1 MSTSTSLVMSEDE
14 EDEPSSEADFEKLME
29 SIQAEREERQEQVS
43 FEWVETVREAGEL
56 WRNLEDVEAVAD
68 QVDLSL
74 EKTRE
79 ALTIYRLTFQDPSDV
94 AMKASRPGR
103 AYFSLEQELDE
114 EFDEEEEGEPVEVL
128 LREYVGALYLDHDI
142 EELPMGEPPEEE
154 TPSMPVD
161 WEELS
166 ETFSQ
171 SFTVPE
177 STMNALANAVDSDLF
192 RTEKMVADAIQPL
205 IEHRQQMIANAVQP
219 LIEQRERMIANAA
232 QPLINHQQQMLA
244 QSLAPLTAA
253 LEQQQSMIAQST
265 AAMMSEAVQD
275 IAFPD
280 SVLAD
285 LASMQPAMD
294 AAAAATTHTHPSGFE
309 ESVVDE
315 ASKTSVEAEPLEA
328 TGEVVPETGAVGAT
342 VDATL
347 PESDAF
353 STELAFEIP
362 AMMVESILSTGR
374 ARTWF
379 TGLSEDYQIS
389 AVRVMLAAM
398 AFHFTG
404 NIGMAALAALLAPA
418 VRQMVL
424 EE

>member
-1 MSTSTSLVMSEDE
+1 MSEDE

-29 SIQAEREERQEQVS
+29 SIQEEREDRQEQVS

-79 ALTIYRLTFQDPSDV
+79 ALTVYRLTFQDPSDV

-142 EELPMGEPPEEE
+142 EELPVGEPPEEV

-219 LIEQRERMIANAA
+219 LIEHRERMIANAV
-232 QPLINHQQQMLA
+232 QPLVNHQQQMLA

-253 LEQQQSMIAQST
+253 LDHHQSLMAQST

-294 AAAAATTHTHPSGFE
+294 VAAAATTHTHPSSQFE

-328 TGEVVPETGAVGAT
+328 TGEVVPETGPGGAML
-342 VDATL
+342 DSTL
-347 PESDAF
+347 PDADAF
-353 STELAFEIP
+353 TTELVVEVP
-362 AMMVESILSTGR
+362 AMVVESMLSTGK
-374 ARTWF
+374 ARVWF
-379 TGLSEDYQIS
+379 SNLSEEHQLT
-389 AVRVMLAAM
+389 AVRLLLASVAVYV
-398 AFHFTG
+398 TG
-404 NIGMAALAALLAPA
+404 NPFAAPVAIIPAPS
-418 VRQMVL
+418 VRRAIVV
-424 EE
+424 ED

>member
-1 MSTSTSLVMSEDE
+1 MNEDE

-79 ALTIYRLTFQDPSDV
+79 ALTVYRLTFQDPSDV

-219 LIEQRERMIANAA
+219 LIEHRERMIANAV
-232 QPLINHQQQMLA
+232 QPLVNHQQQMLA

-328 TGEVVPETGAVGAT
+328 TGEVVPETGLGGAML
-342 VDATL
+342 DSTL
-347 PESDAF
+347 PDADAF
-353 STELAFEIP
+353 TTELVVEVP
-362 AMMVESILSTGR
+362 AMVVESMLSTGK
-374 ARTWF
+374 ARVWF
-379 TGLSEDYQIS
+379 SNLSEEHQLT
-389 AVRVMLAAM
+389 AVRLLLASVAVYV
-398 AFHFTG
+398 TG
-404 NIGMAALAALLAPA
+404 NPFAAPVAIIPAPS
-418 VRQMVL
+418 VRRAIVV
-424 EE
+424 ED

>member
-1 MSTSTSLVMSEDE
+1 MSEDE
-14 EDEPSSEADFEKLME
+14 DDVFEEPDFDDLEEALTAD
-29 SIQAEREERQEQVS
+29 REEHREQVS
-43 FEWVETVREAGEL
+43 FEWVETVRETGEL
-56 WRNLEDVEAVAD
+56 WRELEDVADVAEEA
-68 QVDLSL
+68 DLSL
-74 EKTRE
+74 ETARE
-79 ALTIYRLTFQDPSDV
+79 ALTVYRLIFEEVPMAV
-94 AMKASRPGR
+94 ASRAVIPGQSF
-103 AYFSLEQELDE
+103 FSLQGEVTRLDPE
-114 EFDEEEEGEPVEVL
+114 DESESVEDL
-128 LREYVGALYLDHDI
+128 LREYVGAVYLEHDI
-142 EELPMGEPPEEE
+142 QEEEVGEPPERE
-154 TPSMPVD
+154 TPPSGA
-161 WEELS
+161 ELGS
-166 ETFSQ
+166 LDLDMSGLFP
-171 SFTVPE
+171 SFEVP
-177 STMNALANAVDSDLF
+177 STALASLANMPQLHDEVFQSQVSALAGVVGPDLF
-192 RTEKMVADAIQPL
+192 PTEQMVASALQPAI
-205 IEHRQQMIANAVQP
+205 
-219 LIEQRERMIANAA
+219 A
-232 QPLINHQQQMLA
+232 QHQEMFA

-253 LEQQQSMIAQST
+253 LESHQGLMAQST
-265 AAMMSEAVQD
+265 AGMMSEAVQD

-294 AAAAATTHTHPSGFE
+294 AAVAATTHTHPSSQFE

-342 VDATL
+342 VDVTL

-404 NIGMAALAALLAPA
+404 NLGMAALAALFAPA